1 MNTHGVLGRLDSHY
15 CEGQGRQR
23 HGQVR
28 RLTWMGIQSTFE
40 RGW

>member
-23 HGQVR
+23 AWTSEKIDLDGDSKH
-28 RLTWMGIQSTFE
+28 I
-40 RGW
+40 